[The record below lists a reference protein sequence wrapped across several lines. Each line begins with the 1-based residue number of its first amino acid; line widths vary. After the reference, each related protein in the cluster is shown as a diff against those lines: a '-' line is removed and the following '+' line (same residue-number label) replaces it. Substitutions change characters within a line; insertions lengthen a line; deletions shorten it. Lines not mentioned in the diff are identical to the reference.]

1 MKTSEPILNPAPP
14 RLVPTIVKGFD
25 MVASHVHLILLPIL
39 LDLFLWLGPKLRID
53 QLLAP
58 LWQVVS
64 ENMLKIASPDML
76 DTIMSVT
83 ILYTQMLEQVN
94 LLSAIRTIPVGLPSL
109 IARIGVLA
117 SPLQTPWEFQL
128 SSYRIG
134 IAIIGAL
141 ILSGFFLGTI
151 YFNSLARFSQEE
163 PGKLNWSILAA
174 QYAQVLILFL
184 ILIALLIVFSIPL
197 MLVTSAL
204 SLISSSLAQILVIL
218 VIFMGLWLVMPLVFS
233 AHGIFVLDQ
242 KVVPSMLFS
251 LRLVR
256 FFLPGTSLFILI
268 TIMVSEGLNK
278 IWTLPGTGSWLM
290 GLGIAGHA
298 FIVTALLAASFLYYR
313 DGIKWM
319 QFNIQ
324 RMNDSKQED
333 GGNQVEHQ

>member
-1 MKTSEPILNPAPP
+1 
-14 RLVPTIVKGFD
+14 

-76 DTIMSVT
+76 DTIKSVT

-141 ILSGFFLGTI
+141 ILSGFFLG
-151 YFNSLARFSQEE
+151 R
-163 PGKLNWSILAA
+163 SIS
-174 QYAQVLILFL
+174 IFL
-184 ILIALLIVFSIPL
+184 RGFRKKS
-197 MLVTSAL
+197 
-204 SLISSSLAQILVIL
+204 
-218 VIFMGLWLVMPLVFS
+218 
-233 AHGIFVLDQ
+233 
-242 KVVPSMLFS
+242 
-251 LRLVR
+251 R
-256 FFLPGTSLFILI
+256 
-268 TIMVSEGLNK
+268 
-278 IWTLPGTGSWLM
+278 GS
-290 GLGIAGHA
+290 
-298 FIVTALLAASFLYYR
+298 
-313 DGIKWM
+313 
-319 QFNIQ
+319 
-324 RMNDSKQED
+324 
-333 GGNQVEHQ
+333 